1 MQVYNFPNIG
11 YIVNTLTDEQL
22 QPVWEEVNDIQSNF
36 ETAGTIN
43 HSEAG
48 AIKKEYEILKSKTLL
63 EELVLPMKEAFTE
76 CFDIPTYIQGTPFI
90 HRAWVNF
97 QSAGEFMAP
106 HTHIGDY
113 GFALYLQVP
122 FTIQEELDYLSTPD
136 KTANQGSSFVFYY
149 TDSMGHIKPNFLP
162 VDNSWENT
170 VTFFPG
176 EMLHGVQPFYTSD
189 KHRITI
195 SGTIRHND

>member
-1 MQVYNFPNIG
+1 MHVHNFPNIG
-11 YIVNTLTDEQL
+11 YILHTLTDEQL
-22 QPVWEEVNDIQSNF
+22 KPVWEEVSDIQSNF

-149 TDSMGHIKPNFLP
+149 TDSMGHIKPDFLP
-162 VDNSWENT
+162 VDNSWENS
-170 VTFFPG
+170 VMFFPG
-176 EMLHGVQPFYTSD
+176 TMLHSVQPFYTSD